1 MNSKTK
7 LIIGA
12 LAVAALGAVTAGLF
26 ATDEGRRTR
35 RDVKKKAR
43 KLRNKTLQQVGE
55 LKVGA
60 RRRYETVKQAATD
73 IIDEGKEKV
82 SGIVGHTG
90 DAGNAGTAGNAK

>member
-12 LAVAALGAVTAGLF
+12 LAVAALGALTAGLF

-35 RDVKKKAR
+35 RDLKKKTR

-60 RRRYETVKQAATD
+60 RRRYESAKHAVND
-73 IIDEGKEKV
+73 LIDEGKEKI
-82 SGIVGHTG
+82 SGI
-90 DAGNAGTAGNAK
+90 AGSADNAQ